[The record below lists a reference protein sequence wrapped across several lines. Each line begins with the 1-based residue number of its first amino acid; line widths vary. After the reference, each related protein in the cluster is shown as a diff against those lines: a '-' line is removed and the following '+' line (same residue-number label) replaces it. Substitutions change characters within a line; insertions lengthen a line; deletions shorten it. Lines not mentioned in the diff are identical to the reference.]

1 MESKYL
7 QREVQSEGETIS
19 IERLVKQ
26 VCFRS
31 YWLKAFRWFL
41 FKTMQ
46 NNLHVEKFN
55 RIKALNIYSL

>member
-41 FKTMQ
+41 FKDDA
-46 NNLHVEKFN
+46 K
-55 RIKALNIYSL
+55 